1 MEKEIN
7 LIEFLIEIINTT
19 LMIGKLDQIKL

>member
-7 LIEFLIEIINTT
+7 LMGFLIEIINTT